1 MIESIGPLRA
11 VRPDAAGDLV
21 RLGGPVGGLPG
32 RVQAAADPAVPAAG
46 SGGGSAPGSFLDALG
61 DALGRLNGELSA
73 ADAAAA
79 DFAAGGSTDLH
90 DVVLALTEAGLG
102 LRLGVAVRDRLLEAY
117 HDVMRL
123 QI

>member
-1 MIESIGPLRA
+1 MIEPL
-11 VRPDAAGDLV
+11 GSLS
-21 RLGGPVGGLPG
+21 G
-32 RVQAAADPAVPAAG
+32 R
-46 SGGGSAPGSFLDALG
+46 SLGSAGIGEPGFASLGRSGRALDPTGSDEHGSFLDALG
-61 DALGRLNGELSA
+61 EAVTRLNTQLTA

-79 DFAAGGSTDLH
+79 DFGAGGSTDLH
-90 DVVLALTEAGLG
+90 DVVLALTEAGIG

>member
-1 MIESIGPLRA
+1 MIEPL
-11 VRPDAAGDLV
+11 GS
-21 RLGGPVGGLPG
+21 LPG
-32 RVQAAADPAVPAAG
+32 R
-46 SGGGSAPGSFLDALG
+46 SLGSAGIGEPGFGSLGRSGRVLGPTGSDGHGSFLDALG
-61 DALGRLNGELSA
+61 EAVAHLNAQLTA

-79 DFAAGGSTDLH
+79 DFAAGGATDLH
-90 DVVLALTEAGLG
+90 DVVLALTEAGIG